1 MQIEIEYIFAV
12 NDDGIIGIDNRLPW
26 YIPEDLA
33 YFRKMTFGNIIIM
46 GRKTFESI
54 PDSVLQ
60 GRIVIVLSRTEQHP
74 EHLRDRISKYNIHY
88 TTLDRCFDILREMRR
103 EMRVFV
109 IGGADMFQI
118 FYPYTNRIFITK
130 VDCSI
135 PEITLNIVRLPFTLT
150 QIETDFYAVNCGDI
164 LKSRTNIPY
173 QFLEYKR
180 ICG

>member
-1 MQIEIEYIFAV
+1 MQIETEYIFAV

-33 YFRKMTFGNIIIM
+33 YFRKMTLGNIIIM

-60 GRIVIVLSRTEQHP
+60 GRIAIVLSRTEHPP
-74 EHLRDRISKYNIHY
+74 EHLRDRMSKYNIHY
-88 TTLDRCFDILREMRR
+88 TTLDHCFDILREIRK

-118 FYPYTNRIFITK
+118 FYPYTNQIFITK
-130 VDCSI
+130 VDYSI
-135 PEITLNIVRLPFTLT
+135 PEITPNIVRLPFTLT
-150 QIETDFYAVNCGDI
+150 QIETDFYAVNCGNI
-164 LKSRTNIPY
+164 LQSRTNIPY
-173 QFLEYKR
+173 QFLQYKR